1 MRHRTACV
9 ISVVAC
15 LCVAPTIL
23 AQYGHPLKGSWS
35 GEWGTSKESRTRVL
49 LTLEWDGKAIT
60 GTINPGTDDVRLT
73 KATLDPASWRVHF
86 EADGKDKSG
95 TAVPYVIEGKLEN
108 LGSYYRVIT
117 GTWGQGGLK
126 GDFKIT
132 RN

>member
-1 MRHRTACV
+1 MRQKATCV
-9 ISVVAC
+9 TSFVVC
-15 LCVAPTIL
+15 LGVALTSL

-49 LTLEWDGKAIT
+49 LTLEWNGNAIT

-95 TAVPYVIEGKLEN
+95 TAVPYVIDGKLEN

-117 GTWGQGGLK
+117 GTWGQGRVK